1 MKYDVQRFMWQIII
15 KLIKNQMFSILY
27 NEKSM
32 NAPRTFV
39 SELF

>member
-15 KLIKNQMFSILY
+15 KSIKSQMFSILY
-27 NEKSM
+27 KEILM
-32 NAPRTFV
+32 NAIRAFV